1 MEFEQEEQ
9 SGAGLA
15 QLGRALRR
23 RWKLGVTTLFVVLV
37 VGVAISLLLPSKYR
51 SSATILIEQ
60 QEIPQDFVRSMITSF
75 ASQRIELISQQVM
88 TTTNLLDIIQR
99 YDLYTDDRQRKPRE
113 VIIERMRE
121 NVGMN
126 MISADVVDPQSGRPM
141 QATIAFQVSF
151 TDRRGRT
158 AQRVANE
165 LTTLYL
171 NRNLEQRAAK
181 ASETAAF
188 LKVEADRL
196 AAEIAEQEALL
207 AEFKQQNMDSLPE
220 LAQFNYSTLDRTE
233 LELREVQRQK
243 SVIDER
249 RIYLESELSQV
260 NPYSDLYT
268 DTGQRI
274 LSPADRIKALSS
286 EIASLKGIYGERHPA
301 LQRRQ
306 KELDALRETTGHT
319 AAELE
324 TLQSERYARSR
335 ELEELRTTYTDDH
348 PAVVRL
354 TKQVAGL
361 DEQIAAV
368 DTADARDV
376 ASPAIEPENPAYIQL
391 RAQLEAAL
399 AERESLEQR
408 ETQLRAKVEVLDQ
421 RLAATPQIERSYKE
435 FLRQIDNARLKFTEV
450 RAKELEA
457 RLAENL
463 EIGRQGERF
472 TLIEP
477 PLPPQKP
484 VSPNRPMLLGV
495 SLFVGIVV
503 ALGVVAVA
511 DTLDT
516 SVRDRA
522 GLESLLGAM
531 PLGTVPQ
538 FVTIAERRQAKRL
551 RIGAS
556 LGVTSAMLLTVV
568 AVHHFYRPLDVL
580 FFIVMRK
587 VGI

>member
-9 SGAGLA
+9 SGPGLA
-15 QLGRALRR
+15 QFFRALRR
-23 RWKLGVTTLFVVLV
+23 RWKLGATTLFVVLA
-37 VGVAISLLLPSKYR
+37 VGIAVSMLLPAKYR

-88 TTTNLLDIIQR
+88 TTTNLLDIVER
-99 YDLYTDDRQRKPRE
+99 YDLYVDDRQTKPRE

-121 NVGMN
+121 NVGMD

-141 QATIAFQVSF
+141 QATIAFRVSF
-151 TDRRGRT
+151 TDRRART

-171 NRNLEQRAAK
+171 NRNLEQRAQK

-188 LKVEADRL
+188 LKAEADRL

-207 AEFKQQNMDSLPE
+207 AEFKQENMDSLPE

-233 LELREVQRQK
+233 LELREVQRQMG
-243 SVIDER
+243 VIDER
-249 RIYLESELSQV
+249 RIYLESELSQI
-260 NPYSDLYT
+260 NPYTDLFT
-268 DTGQRI
+268 DTGRRI

-286 EIASLKGIYGERHPA
+286 EIASLKGIYGDRHPA
-301 LQRRQ
+301 LLRRQ
-306 KELDALRETTGHT
+306 QELDALRATTGYS
-319 AAELE
+319 ASELE
-324 TLQSERYARSR
+324 TLQSERYALSR
-335 ELEELRTTYTDDH
+335 ELDELRVTYTDEH
-348 PAVVRL
+348 PAIVRL

-361 DEQIAAV
+361 DEQIAA
-368 DTADARDV
+368 
-376 ASPAIEPENPAYIQL
+376 ASAVPVRESERPAIEPENPAYIQL
-391 RAQLEAAL
+391 QTQLEAAL
-399 AERESLEQR
+399 AERRSLEQR
-408 ETQLRAKVEVLDQ
+408 ATQLRSKIEVLDE
-421 RLAATPQIERSYKE
+421 RLAATPQIERAYKE
-435 FLRQIDNARLKFTEV
+435 FLRQIDNARIKFGEV

-477 PLPPQKP
+477 PLPPQQP
-484 VSPNRPMLLGV
+484 VSPNRPVLLAV
-495 SLFVGIVV
+495 SLFAGIVA
-503 ALGVVAVA
+503 ALGLVAIVEM
-511 DTLDT
+511 LDT
-516 SVRDRA
+516 TVRDRA
-522 GLESLLGAM
+522 GLESLVGAM
-531 PLGTVPQ
+531 PLGTVPP
-538 FVTIAERRQAKRL
+538 FVTAAERQQAKRL

-556 LGVTSAMLLTVV
+556 VGVTSAMLLSIV
-568 AVHHFYRPLDVL
+568 AIHYLYRPLDVL